1 MRWLEDYAEALARRS
16 GADVALSREEFAAM
30 LDLARAVAH
39 RTERRFAPVSTF
51 LAGKFV
57 AARLAQGADAAAA
70 AAEALA
76 AAEDL
81 LPDEP
86 PPAR

>member
-1 MRWLEDYAEALARRS
+1 MTWLDDYAEGLARRS
-16 GADVALSREEFAAM
+16 GSDVRLSREEFAAM

-57 AARLAQGADAAAA
+57 AARLAQGSDAVSA

-76 AAEDL
+76 AAEEL
-81 LPDEP
+81 LPPD
-86 PPAR
+86 A